1 MTDLLCE
8 MKLKIAEEDD
18 GEHQQQARPGDEE
31 RQVHPRIQDGPQIP
45 QELQR

>member
-1 MTDLLCE
+1 MIDLWGENE
-8 MKLKIAEEDD
+8 MKIAEEDD

-31 RQVHPRIQDGPQIP
+31 RQVHPRIQDRPQIS